1 MKRGLNINMK
11 NVKEFI
17 KELSEAGIV
26 AIATE
31 KDKRTTIDL
40 SMSDKKELCISEN
53 SHNYDLHGANFKIGD
68 DFVIEIHGYECCEV
82 HAGDNCQ
89 ITVFGFGPT
98 VTANNDCK
106 INVGWEGYIYCEN
119 NNIIEC
125 GEDTKI
131 ECNENNKITA
141 ENGKINV
148 KGERD
153 NEVYIDELNEYDGQY
168 YIELNSGSK
177 INIGNIEIPIS

>member
-1 MKRGLNINMK
+1 MKS
-11 NVKEFI
+11 VKEFI
-17 KELSEAGIV
+17 SDLNNAGIAAKLIEENKTKIINLSTSDRKELYISG
-26 AIATE
+26 
-31 KDKRTTIDL
+31 DDYDYDL
-40 SMSDKKELCISEN
+40 S
-53 SHNYDLHGANFKIGD
+53 GVNFEIGD
-68 DFVIEIHGYECCEV
+68 NFTIEIHDYECCEIN
-82 HAGDNCQ
+82 AGYNCR
-89 ITVFGFGPT
+89 ITISGFSPT

-106 INVGWEGYIYCEN
+106 INVGLEGYIYCEN

-148 KGERD
+148 KGERN